1 MSAIKISG
9 RLGKARIALITV
21 TVEEFD
27 IVRSAFD
34 LKKNLSET
42 PYYFSSKKGKSFGL
56 VGCRAPGQT
65 NVISEQVAGAFV
77 EDFRPDYLILI
88 GTAGGCKGRNVKL
101 GDVVVADYID
111 FSGYWK
117 FKKGLVL
124 PRKNPHDHPSHFL
137 HRSHIENLR
146 VEPKQWRTHVKTR
159 RPKKKGTPPVLHIGN
174 LVSGDLLLGD
184 AGNPTQKFLVDHFDK
199 AIAFEM
205 EAFGVARAIFESR
218 SFVRYNPLFLIVR
231 GISDFVDA
239 GAAKNAEM
247 RKEWTKYAV
256 STATAVAYELV
267 KRLKR
272 SKMGPH
278 SGGGSTK

>member
-1 MSAIKISG
+1 MPTAKISG
-9 RLGKARIALITV
+9 HKGKARIALLTV

-27 IVRSAFD
+27 IVRDVFR
-34 LKKNLSET
+34 LRKNLAET

-88 GTAGGCKGRNVKL
+88 GTAGGCKGRDGVKL

-124 PRKNPHDHPSHFL
+124 QRKNPHDHPSHFL
-137 HRSHIENLR
+137 HRSYIESLR
-146 VEPKQWRTHVKTR
+146 VEPKQWRTHVKKR
-159 RPKKKGTPPVLHIGN
+159 SPKKGTPPVLHVGN

-231 GISDFVDA
+231 GISDFVDVD
-239 GAAKNAEM
+239 AAKNAET
-247 RKEWTKYAV
+247 RKKWTKYAV

-267 KRLKR
+267 RKVKR

-278 SGGGSTK
+278 SGSGSTK

>member
-1 MSAIKISG
+1 MAISKISG
-9 RLGKARIALITV
+9 HRGRARIALLTV
-21 TVEEFD
+21 TIEEFE
-27 IVRSAFD
+27 IVRGVFG
-34 LKKNLSET
+34 LKTNLTGT
-42 PYYFSSKKGKSFGL
+42 PYYFSSKKGKSYPV

-65 NVISEQVAGAFV
+65 NVISQEVAGDFV

-88 GTAGGCKGRNVKL
+88 GTAGGCKGRDGVNL

-111 FSGYWK
+111 FSGFWK

-137 HRSHIENLR
+137 HRAYIEGLR
-146 VEPKQWRTHVKTR
+146 VEPKQWRTHVKKK
-159 RPKKKGTPPVLHIGN
+159 RPKKGTPVLHVGN

-184 AGNPTQKFLVDHFDK
+184 AKNPTQKFLVDHFDK

-218 SFVRYNPLFLIVR
+218 SFVHYNPQFLIIR

-239 GAAKNAEM
+239 DAAKNAET
-247 RKEWTKYAV
+247 RKKWTKYAV
-256 STATAVAYELV
+256 ATAAAVAYELV
-267 KRLKR
+267 ARLKR
-272 SKMGPH
+272 SRIGPH
-278 SGGGSTK
+278 SGSTK